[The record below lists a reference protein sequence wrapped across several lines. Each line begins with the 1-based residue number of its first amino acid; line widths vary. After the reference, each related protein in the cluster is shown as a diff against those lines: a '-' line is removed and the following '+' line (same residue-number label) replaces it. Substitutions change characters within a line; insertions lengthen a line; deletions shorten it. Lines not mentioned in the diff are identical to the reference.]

1 LVSATEVAT
10 GLAGGVDERARC
22 AMSGG
27 TLDARD
33 ASERDA
39 EACAAIY
46 APYVTDTTITFES
59 DPPLPAEMAERIATA
74 ARTHGSCSSEGSDT
88 AVRAD
93 QRLATVSDASG
104 MVRGACLIRSPSK
117 LGEPVGCCLI
127 DTPTCFTKSDGN
139 QPRGWPA
146 GTSVG
151 CSADT
156 QRQAAGTGALTS
168 GGAPSGRTKVA

>member
-1 LVSATEVAT
+1 MVSATEVAT

-22 AMSGG
+22 DMSGG

-39 EACAAIY
+39 EAYAAIY

-93 QRLATVSDASG
+93 QRLAAVSDASG
-104 MVRGACLIRSPSK
+104 MVRGACLIRSSK
-117 LGEPVGCCLI
+117 QARRTGICQPV
-127 DTPTCFTKSDGN
+127 
-139 QPRGWPA
+139 
-146 GTSVG
+146 
-151 CSADT
+151 
-156 QRQAAGTGALTS
+156 
-168 GGAPSGRTKVA
+168 